1 MLSRTGSGAVLA
13 GLGAAAVLGVLA
25 PPVLADPTPS
35 PSGSSSSEPS
45 AEPTSPEPAP
55 SDPPASEPPPSDPPT
70 STPPTSEPSPG
81 DPPSGDPS
89 PSDPPSSEPPS
100 ENPKT
105 PVLSVRVSVSKKSVR
120 PGESVT
126 ATARVKAAAATARE
140 TLLSVNAA
148 DVTVKPGSVAL
159 GEVGAAG
166 RTARVTVRVPADAGP
181 GTVKLTAKVTA
192 AKAKPVSRTFTFT
205 VVEAPSS
212 GGGSGSGAGS
222 GTSLPTAAV
231 PQVAPL
237 TNSSFQS
244 VPAIRAPQV
253 ALPPVSAP
261 QTAPSPEPVTP
272 VAGLRAVPDDGWD
285 TGDLAALQAGWLAA
299 LTSTGAIVFV
309 RVRVAR
315 RRRDV
320 RRARHLYA
328 GKRLTAARLRTLPPQ
343 PSGRVRRRA
352 FSG

>member
-1 MLSRTGSGAVLA
+1 MLS
-13 GLGAAAVLGVLA
+13 LG
-25 PPVLADPTPS
+25 
-35 PSGSSSSEPS
+35 
-45 AEPTSPEPAP
+45 
-55 SDPPASEPPPSDPPT
+55 
-70 STPPTSEPSPG
+70 
-81 DPPSGDPS
+81 
-89 PSDPPSSEPPS
+89 
-100 ENPKT
+100 
-105 PVLSVRVSVSKKSVR
+105 VSVSKTSVR

-126 ATARVKAAAATARE
+126 ATAKVKAAKATAQE
-140 TLLSVNAA
+140 TRLSVNAA

-159 GEVGAAG
+159 GTVGAAG
-166 RTARVTVRVPADAGP
+166 RTARVTVRVPADARP

-192 AKAKPVSRTFTFT
+192 AKAEPVSRTFTFKVT
-205 VVEAPSS
+205 EAPSS
-212 GGGSGSGAGS
+212 GSGSNSNAGS

-237 TNSSFQS
+237 PNSSFQS

-261 QTAPSPEPVTP
+261 QTAPSPEPLTP

-285 TGDLAALQAGWLAA
+285 TGDLAAVQAGWLAA

-328 GKRLTAARLRTLPPQ
+328 GKRLTASRLRTLPPQ